1 MKKPLLIAAA
11 ALLIIAVSMSV
22 AFAKNNTDNQQA
34 PNASF
39 QKNNLAQKLTDAQ
52 KADLYKIAQQML
64 DLKKQM
70 IQKYVDFGV
79 ITTQDQANLMIKK
92 MTDNFNKMKEKG
104 LVPGMGMWRMKGF
117 GQGSHK
123 CPIPQ
128 NTTQ

>member
-52 KADLYKIAQQML
+52 KADLYKTAQQML

-79 ITTQDQANLMIKK
+79 ITQDQANLMIKK
-92 MTDNFNKMKEKG
+92 ITDNFNNMKEKG

>member
-1 MKKPLLIAAA
+1 MKKPLLIAIA
-11 ALLIIAVSMSV
+11 ALLLIVVSMSV
-22 AFAKNNTDNQQA
+22 AFAKNNTENQQA

-39 QKNNLAQKLTDAQ
+39 QKNYLAQKLTDAQ
-52 KADLYKIAQQML
+52 KADLYKTAQQML

-79 ITTQDQANLMIKK
+79 ITQDQADLMIKK

-104 LVPGMGMWRMKGF
+104 LVPGPGMRRMNGC
-117 GQGSHK
+117 GQGTQE
-123 CPIPQ
+123 CPVPQ